1 MKNWLERTPRTMG
14 DWLALAAGTALLLA
28 AAGLVFRGLYWASYA
43 DSPLFALAVGPDIAE
58 YDARAR
64 EILSGILL
72 PREAEIH
79 APLYSWFLALLYRIC
94 GGSIP
99 PVRAVQLLL
108 NWLSWLGVYA
118 LLTRLRGIPRRTP
131 LWFLALAML
140 YPVPLF
146 HQAELISEALLLPL
160 LAGTVAALYH
170 AERSRNR
177 AEQLHRFPLAGVLAG
192 LAAITHPMSLAF
204 LAAELLWFGLRKR
217 FTAALLILAGALLM
231 ILPASLLNS
240 FRAERPVLIQA
251 NSAFNLWLGNNPDAT
266 GGCYVRPGT
275 QWRTLHREAELEAEK
290 RGITVDRVWL
300 GRVLSFWRD
309 HPVDTLRLVCVKAGK
324 IWYWKELTAGA
335 DPEFLIRRSALI
347 RLGGVLTLP
356 LFVFALLGVV
366 RERKR
371 FVPCRHFYLLLGAFF
386 LMQVLTVTS
395 GRYRLAM
402 LPAIFFFAA
411 CAFARFRWRRCWP
424 VLPVLLAVSLLLQ
437 GHDTGRA
444 EADALL
450 GEAAF
455 RQGKLAEAKRL
466 LTRAAREID
475 DIPRFG
481 NLLGGIAMAEGDATG
496 AEHAFRQLL
505 AADPADADAHMNL
518 GNLCSA
524 LPGRERE
531 AEEHYRRALALRPD
545 YADLH
550 FNYGFFLQRQRRRS
564 EAAEAF
570 RRALECNPAH
580 AAAYNSLGIL
590 AMEERR
596 YPEAAECFTRAA
608 ELEPGNRGYE
618 ANREAARRAAEA
630 ERGRIDR
637 R

>member
-1 MKNWLERTPRTMG
+1 
-14 DWLALAAGTALLLA
+14 
-28 AAGLVFRGLYWASYA
+28 
-43 DSPLFALAVGPDIAE
+43 
-58 YDARAR
+58 
-64 EILSGILL
+64 
-72 PREAEIH
+72 
-79 APLYSWFLALLYRIC
+79 
-94 GGSIP
+94 
-99 PVRAVQLLL
+99 
-108 NWLSWLGVYA
+108 
-118 LLTRLRGIPRRTP
+118 
-131 LWFLALAML
+131 
-140 YPVPLF
+140 
-146 HQAELISEALLLPL
+146 
-160 LAGTVAALYH
+160 
-170 AERSRNR
+170 
-177 AEQLHRFPLAGVLAG
+177 
-192 LAAITHPMSLAF
+192 
-204 LAAELLWFGLRKR
+204 
-217 FTAALLILAGALLM
+217 M

-324 IWYWKELTAGA
+324 IWYWRELTAGA

-496 AEHAFRQLL
+496 AEHAFRQVL

>member
-1 MKNWLERTPRTMG
+1 MADLANMPERLSRLRPV
-14 DWLALAAGTALLLA
+14 LLLA

-204 LAAELLWFGLRKR
+204 LAAELLWFCLRKR

-324 IWYWKELTAGA
+324 IWYWRELTAGA

-437 GHDTGRA
+437 GHDTGRT

-496 AEHAFRQLL
+496 AEHAFRQVL

-570 RRALECNPAH
+570 RQALECNPAH